1 MLAHRGKNQQP
12 KKNSGKLFLLFL
24 LVLFFLALT
33 LFTSTTKP
41 KEKEK
46 RQDSPRSTGRLLS
59 QNAPGERAV
68 FDIIAENDSFSPTR
82 LSAYKGQIIVI
93 YLSAEDKTY
102 DLTLPDLGISKEIK
116 KDSKEAVEFQATNIG
131 DFPFFCKNC
140 PEASSARGVLTIKP

>member
-12 KKNSGKLFLLFL
+12 KKNSRKLFLLFFL
-24 LVLFFLALT
+24 ALFFLALT
-33 LFTSTTKP
+33 LFTSTKP
-41 KEKEK
+41 KDKG
-46 RQDSPRSTGRLLS
+46 QDSPRSTGRFLS

-82 LSAYKGQIIVI
+82 LSAYKGQVIVI
-93 YLSAEDKTY
+93 YLSAQDKTY